1 MVTNG
6 PNESEAVDMGQEEEK
21 KQDGNFFTDSIDELV
36 DKPGGSRSKTH
47 SEEHKTDSNHNQ
59 ENIFEQHE

>member
-1 MVTNG
+1 
-6 PNESEAVDMGQEEEK
+6 MGQEEEK